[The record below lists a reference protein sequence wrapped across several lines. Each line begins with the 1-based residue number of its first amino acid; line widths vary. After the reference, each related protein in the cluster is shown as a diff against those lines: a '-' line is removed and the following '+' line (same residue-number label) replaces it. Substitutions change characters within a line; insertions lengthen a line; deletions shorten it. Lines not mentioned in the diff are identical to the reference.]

1 MDKTIDKKINKIK
14 IKKPDPES
22 YMPNINPILDLIKFE
37 GKRKGKEI
45 ERKNKRKEKVWE
57 NKK

>member
-14 IKKPDPES
+14 IKKLDPES

-45 ERKNKRKEKVWE
+45 ERKNKRKEKV
-57 NKK
+57 K